1 MGEKRDDR
9 LLIVLFETRKK
20 FNSKI
25 SPFIEEIFAERKL

>member
-25 SPFIEEIFAERKL
+25 SPFIGNFC